1 MKFVLYLMVNILVED
16 EEEIIE
22 EEEVNEGVV
31 DYYIELFNLVKEG
44 RF

>member
-1 MKFVLYLMVNILVED
+1 MFGRKRKVSIFLIDDEVDD

-31 DYYIELFNLVKEG
+31 DY
-44 RF
+44 